1 MEVTERK
8 DMVVG
13 TKVIVC
19 YAISFVKCSVRLI
32 SDLFLFQVTCL
43 NNRTRRDTN
52 KKDTATT
59 SKVIIS

>member
-8 DMVVG
+8 DMVAG
-13 TKVIVC
+13 TKVTFNTLFLSWIVV
-19 YAISFVKCSVRLI
+19 YVLI

-52 KKDTATT
+52 KKNTATIKVTT
-59 SKVIIS
+59 S